1 MSRASAYVARVGIA
15 QFTTARDRLFAAADR
30 DDGGSSVC
38 RDILEAVAQVAPYAA
53 AAVMTTDPATH
64 LPAGGVVSGFAPSAC
79 VPFWDN
85 ELLDP
90 DVDKFV
96 DLARGP
102 DPVASLAETTDGEL
116 ARSPRYVKIY
126 RQYGA
131 SDELRVAFAAGRT
144 CLAVGTFL
152 RCDGTTFSA
161 TELRDVR
168 HLLRPAVAAL
178 RSAAGSAAAQPADP
192 SPAVMLLLAQDGGV
206 LSMSEGAERTLADLR
221 VQGLDE
227 GLPGTVLAA
236 VAKVRASRGSPG
248 LTTRMRGH
256 SSRWLRVHVV
266 PLVGELETMLVTIE
280 PAGPGDLAPVLL
292 DAYGMTSREIEVV
305 LALCRGLAAKDIA
318 RELGLS
324 LYTVRDHLKAAF
336 GKAGVSSRGELVAA
350 LFTNH
355 FLDAFHEAVTHA

>member
-1 MSRASAYVARVGIA
+1 VSIA
-15 QFTTARDRLFAAADR
+15 QFTTARDRLLAAADPSS
-30 DDGGSSVC
+30 GGGSVC
-38 RDILEAVAQVAPYAA
+38 REIIEAVSRVAPHSA

-64 LPAGGVVSGFAPSAC
+64 LPAGGVVSGFPPSAC

-116 ARSPRYVKIY
+116 SRSPRYVKVY

-131 SDELRVAFAAGRT
+131 SDELRVAFTAGRT
-144 CLAVGTFL
+144 CLAVGAFL

-168 HLLRPAVAAL
+168 HLVRPAVAAL
-178 RSAAGSAAAQPADP
+178 RRAAGSLEPHPASP
-192 SPAVMLLLAQDGGV
+192 SPVVLLLGDDGRV
-206 LSMSEGAERTLADLR
+206 LSMSEGAEQSLADLR
-221 VQGLDE
+221 VDGVEE
-227 GLPGTVLAA
+227 GLPGTVRIA
-236 VAKVRASRGSPG
+236 VGRVRARPGTAG
-248 LTTRMRGH
+248 LTTRMRGR
-256 SSRWLRVHVV
+256 SGRWLRVHVA
-266 PLVGELETMLVTIE
+266 PLAGELETVSVTIE

-292 DAYGMTSREIEVV
+292 DAYGMTSREVEVV
-305 LALCRGLAAKDIA
+305 LALCRGLAAKEIA

-336 GKAGVSSRGELVAA
+336 GKARVNSRGELVAA

-355 FLDAFHEAVTHA
+355 LLNALHEAVTQA